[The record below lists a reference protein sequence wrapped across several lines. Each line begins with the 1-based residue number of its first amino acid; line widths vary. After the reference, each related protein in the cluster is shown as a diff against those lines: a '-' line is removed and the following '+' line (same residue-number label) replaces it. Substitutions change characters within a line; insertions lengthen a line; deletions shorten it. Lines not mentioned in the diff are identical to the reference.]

1 VLFDLDGV
9 LVDSTPAVELV
20 WQAFARRHGLDRSV
34 LDGLHGRRMVD
45 ILADLLPGCDPAVLD
60 AEGVWVEELEVAG
73 AVDTLSIAGAA
84 DLTASLH
91 DRPWAI
97 VTSCTAA
104 VAGARL
110 DSGGVVRPPL
120 LVTAEQV
127 TRGKPSPEPYLT
139 AAELLGVDPSR
150 CVVIEDAPAGLAAA
164 RAAGATTIGV
174 ATSHTRQELV
184 GADHLV
190 ASVASVRRPPRLAAE
205 AGIILQV
212 HDLLR

>member
-1 VLFDLDGV
+1 MLFDLDGV
-9 LVDSTPAVELV
+9 LVDSTPAVGLV
-20 WQAFARRHGLDRSV
+20 WQAFARRHGLDRSA

-60 AEGVWVEELEVAG
+60 AEGEWVEELEVTS

-84 DLTASLH
+84 ELTASLH

-97 VTSCTAA
+97 VTSGTAA
-104 VAGARL
+104 VAEARL
-110 DSGGVVRPPL
+110 DAGGVRRPPL

-127 TRGKPSPEPYLT
+127 TQGKPSPDPYLT

-174 ATSHTRQELV
+174 VTSHTPQELTE
-184 GADHLV
+184 ADHLV

-205 AGIILQV
+205 AGITLQL